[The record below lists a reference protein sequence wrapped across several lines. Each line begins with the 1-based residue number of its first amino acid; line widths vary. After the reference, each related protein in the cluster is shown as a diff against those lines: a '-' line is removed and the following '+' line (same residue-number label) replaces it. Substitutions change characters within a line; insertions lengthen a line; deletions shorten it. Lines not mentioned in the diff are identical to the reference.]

1 MLYEYNTKEQIEILQ
16 RMSNLSTILSQ
27 FELTG
32 KQNSKDYEEY
42 LKMLDNLEEIL
53 VELRETQKTEK

>member
-42 LKMLDNLEEIL
+42 IKMLDNLEEIL

>member
-1 MLYEYNTKEQIEILQ
+1 MLYEYNTKEQIDILQ

-32 KQNSKDYEEY
+32 KQDSKDYEEY

-53 VELRETQKTEK
+53 IELRENQNKNT

>member
-1 MLYEYNTKEQIEILQ
+1 MLYEYNTKEQIDILQ

-32 KQNSKDYEEY
+32 KQDSKDYEEY

-53 VELRETQKTEK
+53 VELRENQNKNT